1 VIYVQQMSGIVMPQP
16 RWRLPSRQP
25 RTGDWLPAV
34 SLCIDDFTSCAS
46 SSQNWE
52 HSPLGSWLQKR
63 ALQWTDCPINHYQ
76 VAAARFSSQGKVAPG
91 SWQVLYSYINDI
103 NCHMTATLPR

>member
-46 SSQNWE
+46 SSQNRE
-52 HSPLGSWLQKR
+52 RSLLGHGCRRGRRSGRIAQL
-63 ALQWTDCPINHYQ
+63 TTISGGCP
-76 VAAARFSSQGKVAPG
+76 VFVSRKSGAG
-91 SWQVLYSYINDI
+91 SRQVLYSHINSM